1 MEGTRMHTPGMCRG
15 LVVVF
20 PLFLLANCNPP
31 PPPPPQAP
39 RAPTS
44 LRQSEFIAVTQTL
57 QTQGKDF
64 QQALQRQEQE
74 LAELRATRG
83 PGARDSCFLPLGGD
97 DTTIL
102 A

>member
-1 MEGTRMHTPGMCRG
+1 MHTPGMCRG

-74 LAELRATRG
+74 LTELRAFVGQERETALLSR
-83 PGARDSCFLPLGGD
+83 
-97 DTTIL
+97 
-102 A
+102 

>member
-1 MEGTRMHTPGMCRG
+1 MHTPGMCRG

-31 PPPPPQAP
+31 PLPPQAP

-74 LAELRATRG
+74 LPELRAFVGQERETALLSR
-83 PGARDSCFLPLGGD
+83 
-97 DTTIL
+97 
-102 A
+102 